1 MTRLVQLR
9 FETFRSFLKPIEKTS
24 EYPPDSQLNFV
35 FSTSLRSFARM
46 VGSYAKIA
54 FKSSSGV
61 VMGRTSNSRTSTSN
75 TPGDTNAGRVGP
87 R

>member
-1 MTRLVQLR
+1 
-9 FETFRSFLKPIEKTS
+9 
-24 EYPPDSQLNFV
+24 
-35 FSTSLRSFARM
+35 M

-75 TPGDTNAGRVGP
+75 TPGDTNAGLSLIHI
-87 R
+87 